1 MATERL
7 SMRKTREILRHKWVL
22 GLGYRD
28 VASSVDVSLGAVWL
42 VVDRAKKAGLD
53 WPTVEALDDAALE
66 ARVHTRDLQA
76 GLTRPIPDCARID
89 LERRRVG
96 VTLEL
101 LHLEYVEQNP
111 DGYSYSQFCEYYRRW
126 LGRHRLSMRQVYR
139 AGEKGFVDYSG
150 KRPCITDAATGEKI
164 PVELFVA
171 VLGASSFTYAE
182 ATLTQK
188 SRDFIAS
195 HVRAMEYWGGAPML
209 LVPDQLRSG
218 VSKPHRYEPEIQRT
232 YEEMGEHYGVAVLP
246 ARPRSP
252 RDKPKVE
259 VAVQIAQRWIVARMR
274 NETFFSLAELN
285 ERIAELLEDLN
296 NRVMR
301 RYGKTRRQLFEEL
314 DRPALRPLPAQRFVW
329 GDWKNAGVNID
340 YHIDVEHHYYSV
352 PFTLVHERVDARFTA
367 STVEIFYK
375 SRRVAS
381 HVRSYVRGG
390 YTTNPEHMPKIHRDH
405 AEWTPTRMLRWA
417 ETVGPKTAELV
428 TAIIDEKPHPEHGY
442 RACLGIL
449 RLGRRYGEPRL
460 EAASARAVIVHSR
473 TVSSVESILK
483 RGLDRQPLPVAPGT
497 QEPPRPILHHEN
509 VRGSD
514 YYQTMEEEPC

>member
-22 GLGYRD
+22 RLGYRD
-28 VASSVDVSLGAVWL
+28 ISNSVGVSLGGVWL

-53 WPTVEALDDAALE
+53 WPAVEALDDAALE
-66 ARVHTRDLQA
+66 ARVHTRDLES
-76 GLTRPIPDCARID
+76 GVTRPIPDCARID

-111 DGYSYSQFCEYYRRW
+111 DGYGYTQFCEYYRRW
-126 LGRHRLSMRQVYR
+126 LGRHRLSMRQIYR

-150 KRPCITDAATGEKI
+150 KRPWITDAKTGEKAA
-164 PVELFVA
+164 VELFVA
-171 VLGASSFTYAE
+171 VLGASNYTYAE

-188 SRDFIAS
+188 SHDFITS
-195 HVRAMEYWGGAPML
+195 HVHAMEYWGGAPML
-209 LVPDQLRSG
+209 LVPDQLRTG
-218 VSKPHRYEPEIQRT
+218 VSGPHRYEPEIQRT

-252 RDKPKVE
+252 RDKAKVE
-259 VAVQIAQRWIVARMR
+259 VGVQIAQRWILARMR

-285 ERIAELLEDLN
+285 ERIAELLEELN
-296 NRVMR
+296 DRVMR
-301 RYGKTRRQLFEEL
+301 RYGKSRRQLFEEL
-314 DRPALRPLPAQRFVW
+314 DRPALRALPAQRFVW

-340 YHIDVEHHYYSV
+340 YHVDVEHHYYSV
-352 PFTLVHERVDARFTA
+352 PHTLVHERVDVRFTA

-390 YTTNPEHMPKIHRDH
+390 YSTNPEHMPKSHRDH

-428 TAIIDEKPHPEHGY
+428 AAIIEEKPHPEHGY

-449 RLGRRYGEPRL
+449 RLGKRYGEPRL
-460 EAASARAVIVHSR
+460 EAASARAVVVRSR
-473 TVSSVESILK
+473 TVRSLESILK
-483 RGLDRQPLPVAPGT
+483 RGLDRQPLPEAPGT
-497 QEPPRPILHHEN
+497 PETPRPIFHHEN
-509 VRGSD
+509 VRGAD
-514 YYQTMEEEPC
+514 YYQTKEEEPC

>member
-1 MATERL
+1 
-7 SMRKTREILRHKWVL
+7 
-22 GLGYRD
+22 
-28 VASSVDVSLGAVWL
+28 
-42 VVDRAKKAGLD
+42 
-53 WPTVEALDDAALE
+53 
-66 ARVHTRDLQA
+66 
-76 GLTRPIPDCARID
+76 
-89 LERRRVG
+89 
-96 VTLEL
+96 
-101 LHLEYVEQNP
+101 
-111 DGYSYSQFCEYYRRW
+111 
-126 LGRHRLSMRQVYR
+126 
-139 AGEKGFVDYSG
+139 
-150 KRPCITDAATGEKI
+150 
-164 PVELFVA
+164 
-171 VLGASSFTYAE
+171 
-182 ATLTQK
+182 
-188 SRDFIAS
+188 
-195 HVRAMEYWGGAPML
+195 ML

-285 ERIAELLEDLN
+285 ERIAKPA
-296 NRVMR
+296 R
-301 RYGKTRRQLFEEL
+301 RSEQSGDAPIRQ
-314 DRPALRPLPAQRFVW
+314 DQAPALRGVGPPRCGRCRARFVW

-428 TAIIDEKPHPEHGY
+428 TAIIDEKPHPEHGV
-442 RACLGIL
+442 
-449 RLGRRYGEPRL
+449 PRL
-460 EAASARAVIVHSR
+460 PGHPATGQTIRRA
-473 TVSSVESILK
+473 T
-483 RGLDRQPLPVAPGT
+483 T
-497 QEPPRPILHHEN
+497 
-509 VRGSD
+509 
-514 YYQTMEEEPC
+514 